1 MTSKTNLPLSCQKHH
16 FTLKT
21 ISWSWAFDT
30 HSSCLVWSRKS
41 DSQGLACKGSH
52 NAFKSVLDKS
62 EQSQQIKLLNPLLKT
77 LISASKILSA
87 LTFFFS
93 RNVSS
98 FLSNQF
104 AYITFFRKSSNCQKS
119 PKFQSKF
126 IHEQFIVPW
135 SCTRISL
142 QT

>member
-87 LTFFFS
+87 LTFFFFPEMYQA
-93 RNVSS
+93 S
-98 FLSNQF
+98 FQ
-104 AYITFFRKSSNCQKS
+104 
-119 PKFQSKF
+119 
-126 IHEQFIVPW
+126 
-135 SCTRISL
+135 ISL
-142 QT
+142 PISPSLGSLQIVRNPLNSSLNLFMNNL